1 MRAGANTRVTGYG
14 LVKLTKAAVSAAAMA
29 RETAW
34 RQGMIAFEGVSLA
47 TAAVEF
53 SRYSDTRIVI
63 DDVADAA
70 GVRVWPN
77 PADDRLSIALGD
89 LSGSLDLDLFDIA
102 GRSVIARS
110 VSNNASGMVDLDIN
124 AVAPGEYVLRIRH
137 ADGASMHRV
146 VVR

>member
-1 MRAGANTRVTGYG
+1 VEVNIGSTGVGA
-14 LVKLTKAAVSAAAMA
+14 L
-29 RETAW
+29 
-34 RQGMIAFEGVSLA
+34 
-47 TAAVEF
+47 
-53 SRYSDTRIVI
+53 
-63 DDVADAA
+63 ADAA

-77 PADDRLSIALGD
+77 PAADRLSIALGE